1 MTATAPPPGTMA
13 RRAILRTAVPAMTA
27 PGQPRHAARCPAGT
41 FPARHAAPA
50 HGAGNAQ
57 GPGPGRTRPFSG
69 TVADAPSPRT
79 RPPFP
84 SRPAAVPIPP
94 LAALRPCS
102 PCRTAR
108 QRRAASTAAAC
119 GPGTRYRAVSARRPV
134 RGSVA
139 GRQNRY
145 SSPSGLRPASS
156 RKSAHR
162 GPGAASAAGA
172 GSPGKNRTGPLS
184 AARAGQARYRP
195 SSRASSMRMTRLLR
209 SFPAVPPAGG

>member
-13 RRAILRTAVPAMTA
+13 RRAIPRTAVPAMTA
-27 PGQPRHAARCPAGT
+27 PGQPTALRGPDALPRHAAAFHPGLPRHAARCPAGT

-69 TVADAPSPRT
+69 TAADAPSPRT

-108 QRRAASTAAAC
+108 QRDR
-119 GPGTRYRAVSARRPV
+119 PQRRCLRHQRPLSPP
-134 RGSVA
+134 RGQA
-139 GRQNRY
+139 PRQ
-145 SSPSGLRPASS
+145 
-156 RKSAHR
+156 
-162 GPGAASAAGA
+162 
-172 GSPGKNRTGPLS
+172 RTG
-184 AARAGQARYRP
+184 RP
-195 SSRASSMRMTRLLR
+195 PRPRHHRPR
-209 SFPAVPPAGG
+209 KDPPAAPRPMETHCKSQCSLPQEGPQKPPLQPSYEK